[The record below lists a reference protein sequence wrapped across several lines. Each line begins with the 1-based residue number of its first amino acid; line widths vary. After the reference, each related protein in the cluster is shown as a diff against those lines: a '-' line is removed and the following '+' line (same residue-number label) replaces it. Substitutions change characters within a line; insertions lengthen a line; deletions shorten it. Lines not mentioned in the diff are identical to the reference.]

1 RPYQPEGYLA
11 HLNFPPRTYKHDEG
25 ENQYR
30 RGLYTFWQRTFL
42 HPAMALFDAP
52 SREECT
58 VARPQS
64 NTPLQALLLL
74 NDPSYVEAARALAV
88 RILREGGNDDAAR
101 LEYLFQRA
109 LARNIESAE
118 REVLIAL
125 LTKHRDH
132 YRQHPEQAEALG
144 QNGLHQAPTEF
155 DPVELAAW
163 TNAARTVLN
172 LHETITRN

>member
-1 RPYQPEGYLA
+1 
-11 HLNFPPRTYKHDEG
+11 
-25 ENQYR
+25 
-30 RGLYTFWQRTFL
+30 
-42 HPAMALFDAP
+42 MALFDAP

-58 VARPQS
+58 VSRPQS

-88 RILREGGNDDAAR
+88 RILREGGSDDAAR

-125 LTKHRDH
+125 LTKHRGH
-132 YRQHPEQAEALG
+132 YR
-144 QNGLHQAPTEF
+144 
-155 DPVELAAW
+155 
-163 TNAARTVLN
+163 
-172 LHETITRN
+172 